1 MFAKVH
7 EKPRADGS
15 VARVIAVC
23 DADLLGCVLKEGG
36 LVVDLDK
43 YRSFYEGEPVEAAQL
58 KELLDGESNLNVVG
72 EKSVAALGD
81 LVDSSCV
88 KRVQG
93 VPLLHVYRV

>member
-7 EKPRADGS
+7 EKSRADGS
-15 VARVIAVC
+15 VARVVAVC
-23 DADLLGCVLKEGG
+23 DADLLGRVLREGDS
-36 LVVDLDK
+36 VIDLDK

-58 KELLDGESNLNVVG
+58 KELLDGKSNLNVVG
-72 EKSVAALGD
+72 EKSVAALGG

-93 VPLLHVYRV
+93 IPILQVYRV